1 MAFGV
6 CLSLV
11 TLVRPLAQTV
21 LYLHRYSSEA
31 HPKVISER
39 TRYLQVRLAFH
50 RYPQVIQEIFNFQW
64 FGPPQRFTVASA
76 CSWIDH
82 LVSGL
87 RPITKR
93 PIQTRFRFGSSIC
106 LNLAI
111 NRNSPAHS
119 SIGTLSLY

>member
-21 LYLHRYSSEA
+21 LYLHSHSSEA
-31 HPKVISER
+31 RPKAISER

-50 RYPQVIQEIFNFQW
+50 RYPQVIQEIFNFHW
-64 FGPPQRFTVASA
+64 FGPPQRFTAAST

-87 RPITKR
+87 RLATIR
-93 PIQTRFRFGSSIC
+93 PIQARFHYGSGKTLTLLLTVTRRLI
-106 LNLAI
+106 LQ
-111 NRNSPAHS
+111 
-119 SIGTLSLY
+119 